1 MALPDIEVNRY
12 DSPGQRTLRQ
22 ERANAPA
29 YWLIDIVWYIL
40 VDGEDSGGSFSL
52 IEQYMREGSGPIPHV
67 HAFIDEWFY
76 VLEGKIDFTVGDDRF
91 TAGPGD
97 SLWIPRNT
105 VHVFTSMTDCHVLN
119 AYTPAGFEQVVKRLW
134 NARRGPR
141 AAAQRLPASERGR
154 ISTVLQQLLVRSGR
168 QELVPAQGRSWPRR
182 SRSRR
187 QRSPMS
193 NPTSS
198 PSP

>member
-1 MALPDIEVNRY
+1 MIPEISAPFAKN
-12 DSPGQRTLRQ
+12 
-22 ERANAPA
+22 RANAPA

-40 VDGEDSGGSFSL
+40 IDGEDTGGSYSL
-52 IEQYMREGSGPIPHV
+52 IEQFMREGSGPIPHV

-119 AYTPAGFEQVVKRLW
+119 AYTPAGFEQVIKGS
-134 NARRGPR
+134 ATP
-141 AAAQRLPASERGR
+141 AAARELPPKDLPAPSEEVFRLFYNNYWCVQADKSWCQPKSGVSPGDRLTGGSTGR
-154 ISTVLQQLLVRSGR
+154 
-168 QELVPAQGRSWPRR
+168 P
-182 SRSRR
+182 
-187 QRSPMS
+187 
-193 NPTSS
+193 
-198 PSP
+198 